1 MKQIDQP
8 TPEPQFKPL
17 DQAAFNTIAGAFARL
32 QQLSDKKIATGADD
46 NTQAEREQLITYLAG
61 QMMEHIAEFLGAW
74 QLAHFEYL
82 PLLRNIRA
90 VATRAG
96 YGPTPQAETSA
107 KPQRLDN
114 N

>member
-1 MKQIDQP
+1 MKQIDEP
-8 TPEPQFKPL
+8 TPEPKFKPL
-17 DQAAFNTIAGAFARL
+17 DQASFNAIAGAFARL
-32 QQLSDKKIATGADD
+32 QSLSDHKIATGADD
-46 NTQAEREQLITYLAG
+46 NTQVEREQLITFLAG

-96 YGPTPQAETSA
+96 YPPVATPAPA
-107 KPQRLDN
+107 IQRNEN